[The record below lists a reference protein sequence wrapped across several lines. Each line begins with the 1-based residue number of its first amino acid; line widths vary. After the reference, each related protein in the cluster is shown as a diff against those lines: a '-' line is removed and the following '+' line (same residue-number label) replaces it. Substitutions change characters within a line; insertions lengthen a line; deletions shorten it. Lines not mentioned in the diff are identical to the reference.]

1 MKYVPLVIT
10 ILCVILSFGCDGD
23 GGNSIDSINNCF
35 SLTSS
40 NPCFDRDAVGEISHV
55 DDKSPDEV
63 ITEQEEDEDFI
74 RQLNVMEIAKILFY
88 SVFLP
93 PIDPECR
100 WDESAIVINSDEDW
114 NRFRE
119 NCFFIDNLWDL
130 PDIDFTK
137 FMVLVSYQNHSGF
150 GTQVDAVLEFGS
162 RLVVVVEDR
171 INDVPAQPPGFPSYI
186 GRIRKIDKVSDVIRV
201 ETICNSFFNISNSEC
216 VAESLTNSCQFACC
230 SFSGGFTNI
239 LKPNCIALDCG
250 TVQCERIFLDNNG
263 EISGTITDL
272 KINDMGQPVGVIN
285 IDGEDRLFGC
295 SPLVVD

>member
-1 MKYVPLVIT
+1 MRNLTLTVT
-10 ILCVILSFGCDGD
+10 IIFAILSFGCDGD
-23 GGNSIDSINNCF
+23 GGNSTDSLNDCF
-35 SLTSS
+35 SLASS
-40 NPCFDRDAVGEISHV
+40 NPCFDRGAVGEISHV

-63 ITEQEEDEDFI
+63 ITEQEEDGDFI
-74 RQLNVMEIAKILFY
+74 RQLNVKEIAKTLLY
-88 SVFLP
+88 SIFLP

-114 NRFRE
+114 NRFRQ
-119 NCFFIDNLWDL
+119 NCFFIDNLWNL

-137 FMVLVSYQNHSGF
+137 FMVLVSYQDHSGF

-171 INDVPAQPPGFPSYI
+171 ISDVPAQPPGFPSHI
-186 GRIRKIDKVSDVIRV
+186 GRIRKSDKVADVIRV

-216 VAESLTNSCQFACC
+216 VAQSLTNSCQFASC

-250 TVQCERIFLDNNG
+250 TVQCERIFLDDNG

-272 KINDMGQPVGVIN
+272 KINDIGQPVGVIS
-285 IDGEDRLFGC
+285 IDGEDRPFGC